1 MVELAQNVGLAEALN
16 AGLQACSYELVA
28 RADSDD
34 LSEPTRFARLIPA
47 LVQGGYT
54 VLGSAMFEVNES
66 NTAVESTR
74 EAIIDSA
81 QFAQRDGFAQPDL
94 SPVRGVREKCCAAAG
109 RLRVRARR

>member
-1 MVELAQNVGLAEALN
+1 M
-16 AGLQACSYELVA
+16 CSYELVA

-54 VLGSAMFEVNES
+54 VLGSAMLEVNES

-74 EAIIDSA
+74 EAIVDSERLLRA
-81 QFAQRDGFAQPDL
+81 MDSRTDL
-94 SPVRGVREKCCAAAG
+94 SPVGGVREERRAAAG
-109 RLRVRARR
+109 RLRVCARR